1 MIIGGFQKTSLID
14 YPSKIAS
21 VVFTQGCNFRCGYC
35 HNPELIELKSNLQI
49 DESFIFDYLK
59 KRKGLLDAVVISG
72 GEPCIQGDLAEFIR
86 QVKNLDY
93 LVKLDTNGSFPFVLE
108 RLFSDNLIDYIAMDI
123 KAPLYK
129 YREIANAG
137 INLEYINKSI
147 DLIKKYAPDYEFR
160 TTVVKSQLS
169 FEDINEIAKLLKGA
183 KKYYLQSFVSSKI
196 LDNSLKN
203 EISYTQEEFLE
214 IKKNIEQNIQSV
226 FIR

>member
-93 LVKLDTNGSFPFVLE
+93 LVKLDTNGSFPFMLE

>member
-1 MIIGGFQKTSLID
+1 MIVGGFQKTSLID
-14 YPSKIAS
+14 YPSKIAA

-59 KRKGLLDAVVISG
+59 KRKGLIDAVVITG

-93 LVKLDTNGSFPFVLE
+93 LVKLDTNGSFPFMLE
-108 RLFSDNLIDYIAMDI
+108 RLFAENLIDYVAMDI
-123 KAPLYK
+123 KAPLFK
-129 YREIANAG
+129 YREITNAG

-160 TTVVKSQLS
+160 TTVVKLQLS

-214 IKKNIEQNIQSV
+214 IKMNIEQNIQSV